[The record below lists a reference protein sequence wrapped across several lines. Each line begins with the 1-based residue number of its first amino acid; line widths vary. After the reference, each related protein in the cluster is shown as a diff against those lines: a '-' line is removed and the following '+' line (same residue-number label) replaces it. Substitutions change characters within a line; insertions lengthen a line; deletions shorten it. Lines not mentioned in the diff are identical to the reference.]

1 MDVDSALKL
10 LKDHGYKYTGKRE
23 KILELFFN
31 EKRYMPAKEVRNLM
45 EESYPN
51 LSFDTVY
58 RNLSLLEE
66 LGILEA
72 TEFQGERQ
80 FRISCSSEDHHHHHV
95 ICTKCKKTIQLDL
108 CPMQKLQDMIVDFKI
123 TGHKFEIYGYCS
135 DCG

>member
-1 MDVDSALKL
+1 MDVDSALKR
-10 LKDHGYKYTGKRE
+10 LKDRGYKYTGKRE
-23 KILELFFN
+23 KILEIFFN
-31 EKRYMPAKEVRNLM
+31 EKRYMPAKEIMNRM
-45 EESYPN
+45 EGSYPN

-58 RNLSLLEE
+58 RNLSLLED

-72 TEFQGERQ
+72 TEFHGERQ
-80 FRISCSSEDHHHHHV
+80 YRISCSSEEHHHHHV

-108 CPMQKLQDMIVDFKI
+108 CPMQILQDMFGDFKI